1 MPEPESPRPIVL
13 NVGITGHR
21 AGVLTAPYV
30 RSLRPVVS
38 EIFKQLREAALNLRL
53 SEDTF
58 CSRTE
63 PRLLLHTGLAS
74 GADQIAAKHAR
85 SSGYRV
91 HAVLPFEPDEYRKDF
106 AEGRELHRFER
117 ALAAADD
124 IIALPGQ
131 RSDLEAAYVLV
142 GESLVQQADVIVAIW
157 DGQAARGR
165 GGTAEVVRL
174 ALRNS
179 VPVIHVDI
187 SGGSDKIRTRA
198 LTEEGETSIDDPELY
213 QRVLRGAFKLGPV
226 LA

>member
-1 MPEPESPRPIVL
+1 MPDPSPPKPIVL

-30 RSLRPVVS
+30 RSLRPVMS
-38 EIFKQLREAALNLRL
+38 EIFKQLRDGALNLRL
-53 SEDTF
+53 SEDMF
-58 CSRTE
+58 CSLTE

-85 SSGYRV
+85 TSGYRV

-131 RSDLEAAYVLV
+131 RSNLEAAYVLV
-142 GESLVQQADVIVAIW
+142 GESLVRKADVIVAIW
-157 DGQAARGR
+157 DGQVARGP
-165 GGTAEVVRL
+165 GGTAEVVGL
-174 ALRNS
+174 ARRNS

-187 SGGSDKIRTRA
+187 SGGSDRIRTRA
-198 LTEEGETSIDDPELY
+198 LTEEGETPADDPELY
-213 QRVLRGAFKLGPV
+213 ARVLRGAFKLGPV
-226 LA
+226 PA

>member
-1 MPEPESPRPIVL
+1 M
-13 NVGITGHR
+13 
-21 AGVLTAPYV
+21 
-30 RSLRPVVS
+30 
-38 EIFKQLREAALNLRL
+38 
-53 SEDTF
+53 F
-58 CSRTE
+58 CSLTE
-63 PRLLLHTGLAS
+63 ARMLLHTGLAS
-74 GADQIAAKHAR
+74 GADQIAAKYAR

-157 DGQAARGR
+157 DGQAARGP
-165 GGTAEVVRL
+165 GGTAEVVGL

-187 SGGSDKIRTRA
+187 SGGSDRILTRA

>member
-1 MPEPESPRPIVL
+1 MPDPESPRPIVL

-53 SEDTF
+53 SEDAF
-58 CSRTE
+58 CSLTE

-91 HAVLPFEPDEYRKDF
+91 HALLPFEPDEYRKDF

-142 GESLVQQADVIVAIW
+142 GESLVQHADVIVAIW

-165 GGTAEVVRL
+165 GGTAEVVGL

-187 SGGSDKIRTRA
+187 SGGSDSIRTRA
-198 LTEEGETSIDDPELY
+198 LIDDGETSIDDPELY
-213 QRVLRGAFKLGPV
+213 NRVVRGAFKLGPV
-226 LA
+226 LV

>member
-1 MPEPESPRPIVL
+1 MPDPSPPKPIVL

-21 AGVLTAPYV
+21 AGVLTAPFV
-30 RSLRPVVS
+30 RSLRPVMS
-38 EIFKQLREAALNLRL
+38 EIFKQLRDGALNLRL
-53 SEDTF
+53 SEDMF
-58 CSRTE
+58 CSLTE

-85 SSGYRV
+85 TSGYRV

-131 RSDLEAAYVLV
+131 RSNLEAAYVLV
-142 GESLVQQADVIVAIW
+142 GESLVRKADVIVAIW
-157 DGQAARGR
+157 DGQVARGP
-165 GGTAEVVRL
+165 GGTAEVVGL

-187 SGGSDKIRTRA
+187 SGGSDRIRTRA
-198 LTEEGETSIDDPELY
+198 LTEEGETSADDPELY
-213 QRVLRGAFKLGPV
+213 ARVLRGAFKLGPV
-226 LA
+226 PA

>member
-1 MPEPESPRPIVL
+1 MPDPSPPKPIVL

-30 RSLRPVVS
+30 RSLRPVMS
-38 EIFKQLREAALNLRL
+38 EIFKQLRDGALNLRL
-53 SEDTF
+53 SEDMF
-58 CSRTE
+58 CSLTE

-85 SSGYRV
+85 TSGYRV

-131 RSDLEAAYVLV
+131 RSNLEAAYVLV
-142 GESLVQQADVIVAIW
+142 GESLVRKADVIVAIW
-157 DGQAARGR
+157 DGQVARGP
-165 GGTAEVVRL
+165 GGTAEVVGL

-187 SGGSDKIRTRA
+187 SGGSDRIRTRA
-198 LTEEGETSIDDPELY
+198 LTEEGETPADDPELY
-213 QRVLRGAFKLGPV
+213 ARVLRGAFKLGPV
-226 LA
+226 PA

>member
-1 MPEPESPRPIVL
+1 MPDPSPPKPIVL

-30 RSLRPVVS
+30 RSLRPVMS
-38 EIFKQLREAALNLRL
+38 EIFKQLRDGALNLRL
-53 SEDTF
+53 SEDMF
-58 CSRTE
+58 CSLTE

-85 SSGYRV
+85 TTGYRV

-131 RSDLEAAYVLV
+131 RSNLEAAYVLV
-142 GESLVQQADVIVAIW
+142 GESLVRKADVIVAIW
-157 DGQAARGR
+157 DGQVARGP
-165 GGTAEVVRL
+165 GGTAEVVGL

-187 SGGSDKIRTRA
+187 SGGSDRIRTRA
-198 LTEEGETSIDDPELY
+198 LTEEGETSADDPELY
-213 QRVLRGAFKLGPV
+213 ARVLRGAFKLGPV
-226 LA
+226 PA

>member
-1 MPEPESPRPIVL
+1 LPEPSSPKPIVL

-30 RSLRPVVS
+30 RSLRPVMS
-38 EIFKQLREAALNLRL
+38 EIFKQLRDAALHLQL
-53 SEDTF
+53 SEDAF
-58 CSRTE
+58 CSLTE
-63 PRLLLHTGLAS
+63 ARLLHHTGLAS

-85 SSGYRV
+85 SSGYQV

-142 GESLVQQADVIVAIW
+142 GESLVRKADVIVAIW
-157 DGQAARGR
+157 DGQAARGP
-165 GGTAEVVRL
+165 GGTAEVVGL

-187 SGGSDKIRTRA
+187 SGGSDSIRTRA
-198 LTEEGETSIDDPELY
+198 LIEDCENSVDDPELY
-213 QRVLRGAFKLGPV
+213 ARVLRGAFKLGPV
-226 LA
+226 LV

>member
-1 MPEPESPRPIVL
+1 MPEPESPRHIVL
-13 NVGITGHR
+13 NVRITGHR

-38 EIFKQLREAALNLRL
+38 EIFKQLREAALNLQL
-53 SEDTF
+53 SEDMF
-58 CSRTE
+58 CSLTE
-63 PRLLLHTGLAS
+63 ARMLLHTGLAS
-74 GADQIAAKHAR
+74 GADQIAAKYAR

-157 DGQAARGR
+157 DGQAARGP
-165 GGTAEVVRL
+165 GGTAEVVGL

-187 SGGSDKIRTRA
+187 SGGSDRILTRA